1 MASAASR
8 LGGSLSAPAFRAS
21 AAHSAL
27 AEKFH
32 VVCDV
37 VGDLAGRFGPKLDA
51 QWSGRFAALDE
62 QLNECAD
69 YLAVLSATARPPI
82 TVPEIRTLDVLADRL
97 LTSLNG
103 VAADLLLI
111 ERGTA
116 AAAPA
121 QTSKLADIAA
131 HYAGDARRER
141 RAALTY
147 FSIAT
152 ALVLSAFGIVIAGL
166 IQIASLDHNGATR
179 PSWVWSVFSAYLIA
193 SLVSLIAAAIII
205 LLGER
210 HRRAAQ
216 ESTRLSRQFDVV
228 ESYLAPMATST
239 RDLIRASLT
248 PRLFSRILSDDDPM
262 REPVWPTAG
271 DIANSRPARRT
282 SSSSRH
288 AAPRRRSPE

>member
-1 MASAASR
+1 MSSAASR
-8 LGGSLSAPAFRAS
+8 LQGSLAAS
-21 AAHSAL
+21 SFAASPAHSAV
-27 AEKFH
+27 AEKLR

-37 VGDLAGRFGPKLDA
+37 VNDLSARFGASLDA
-51 QWSGRFAALDE
+51 LWSRRFAAFEE
-62 QLNECAD
+62 QLADCAD
-69 YLAVLSATARPPI
+69 YMAVISAGGRPPI
-82 TVPEIRTLDVLADRL
+82 SAPEIRTLDVLADQL
-97 LTSLNG
+97 LSSISG
-103 VAADLLLI
+103 VAGDLLLI
-111 ERGTA
+111 ERRSP

-121 QTSKLADIAA
+121 QSSKLSDVASG
-131 HYAGDARRER
+131 YAQDAKRER

-152 ALVLSAFGIVIAGL
+152 ALVIAAFGVVIAGL
-166 IQIASLDHNGATR
+166 VQIASLNHNGAAH

-193 SLVSLIAAAIII
+193 SLVALIAAGVLI

-228 ESYLAPMATST
+228 EPYLAPMATQA

-262 REPVWPTAG
+262 REPIWPTAA
-271 DIANSRPARRT
+271 DIANARPARQ
-282 SSSSRH
+282 
-288 AAPRRRSPE
+288 AAGSKDATPKRQASE

>member
-1 MASAASR
+1 MSSAASR
-8 LGGSLSAPAFRAS
+8 LQGSLAAS
-21 AAHSAL
+21 SFAASPAHSAV
-27 AEKFH
+27 AEKLR

-37 VGDLAGRFGPKLDA
+37 VDDLSARFGASLDA
-51 QWSGRFAALDE
+51 LWSRRFAALEE
-62 QLNECAD
+62 QFADCAD
-69 YLAVLSATARPPI
+69 YVAVISASGRPPI
-82 TVPEIRTLDVLADRL
+82 SAPEIRTLDVLADQL
-97 LTSLNG
+97 LTSLSG
-103 VAADLLLI
+103 VAADLLLV
-111 ERGTA
+111 ERRSP

-121 QTSKLADIAA
+121 QSSKLSDVASG
-131 HYAGDARRER
+131 YAEDARREH

-152 ALVLSAFGIVIAGL
+152 ALVIAAFGVVIAGL
-166 IQIASLDHNGATR
+166 VQIASLNHNGAAH

-193 SLVSLIAAAIII
+193 SLVSLIAAGILI

-228 ESYLAPMATST
+228 ESYLAPMATQA

-262 REPVWPTAG
+262 REPIWPTAE
-271 DIANSRPARRT
+271 DVAKTRPTRRT
-282 SSSSRH
+282 TGSRH
-288 AAPRRRSPE
+288 AASKRRPPE